1 MVLYHVSTN
10 MSKLQIKSFE
20 NLNSRSVLLLLK
32 YRDNLKADN
41 HDMIMIMIMI
51 INIRKDERAATESN
65 LGD

>member
-1 MVLYHVSTN
+1 